1 MKKIWA
7 GPAKFRTQLWTD
19 FKIIRILYPLKFTLA
34 VAFSYEDKTLF
45 YQGEVENKERCLS
58 AHSALCQVLKSDG
71 HFKKSYLTVEWILT
85 WTIDFVC

>member
-34 VAFSYEDKTLF
+34 VAFSYEDKTPF
-45 YQGEVENKERCLS
+45 NQGEVENKESCLS
-58 AHSALCQVLKSDG
+58 AHALCQVLKSDG